1 MPDKENFLDTH
12 MSQSHC
18 LYKLRKKDDIL
29 PFHLRRLER
38 NWKDTHALRLSTFK
52 VNLWRLELKLCV
64 FSSIY
69 FWTFY
74 WYLRNLWFL
83 VEYFYI
89 EWHIFIE
96 RIYNLTQ
103 NQIVI
108 QTCELYLLFNL
119 LLIPKQCIIYG
130 WISAL
135 KTSFSTWEYQITK
148 KT

>member
-29 PFHLRRLER
+29 PFHLRRFER

-64 FSSIY
+64 FSSTSLLLILKEFMIY
-69 FWTFY
+69 CQIFC
-74 WYLRNLWFL
+74 
-83 VEYFYI
+83 I
-89 EWHIFIE
+89 IWHIFIE
-96 RIYNLTQ
+96 RIYNLAQ